1 MVLFP
6 LLGFTKQKQ
15 KSIRFTGLLVLRLAA
30 ITGTFFSI
38 TKRSWLLSQN

>member
-1 MVLFP
+1 MVLSP

-30 ITGTFFSI
+30 ITGTFSI